1 MRNSIL
7 RRALTA
13 GACAAVLVGLVAGC
27 SDDSDDN
34 SSTSAAATSSA
45 AATTSSE
52 AAAATADAATT
63 EAITTAYETF
73 FNGAAPVEERTAY
86 IENPAVFG
94 PVLQGMSTNPQAAGT
109 TASVQSVTLDAP
121 DKATVVWDLELGG
134 NPVLPGQSGEAVLV
148 DGTWVVAGVTF
159 CTVLAVQGSGEA
171 IPGC

>member
-1 MRNSIL
+1 MRNSIV

-27 SDDSDDN
+27 SDDSDDSSS
-34 SSTSAAATSSA
+34 SSTAASSAAATSSA
-45 AATTSSE
+45 AA
-52 AAAATADAATT
+52 AADPATT

-73 FNGAAPVEERTAY
+73 FDGQAPIEERTKY
-86 IENPAVFG
+86 VENAAVFG
-94 PVLQGMSTNPQAAGT
+94 PVLQGMVANPQAANTG
-109 TASVQSVTLDAP
+109 AVVQEVTLDGE
-121 DKATVVWDLELGG
+121 DKALVTWDLTMDG